1 MWMDWDEANAER
13 GRETENANKPKFSQP
28 VGRFDM
34 LLPADEESQAVDEN
48 AASVYLRA
56 MIDMVGRTQQPLT
69 LACVAADELPLLTFL
84 GPDAT
89 ALIGKAMVRCIR
101 QETRDYDVVSR
112 VRVPGIP
119 LVFMITCPMQ
129 GEESVKQMAHR
140 LQVAMTAESPHGDTP
155 WLSVSAGIASLSLD
169 ASDAEALRSRAVAS
183 LRRARNAGPGTLWTH
198 GDTVNAIIADDKYP
212 QE

>member
-1 MWMDWDEANAER
+1 MWMDWDEANSER
-13 GRETENANKPKFSQP
+13 SGEPVTADKPRFSQP
-28 VGRFDM
+28 IGRFDM
-34 LLPADEESQAVDEN
+34 LLPSDEESNAVEEN
-48 AASVYLRA
+48 ASSIYLRA
-56 MIDMVGRTQQPLT
+56 MIDMVGRVQQPLT

-112 VRVPGIP
+112 IRVPGIP
-119 LVFMITCPMQ
+119 LVFMIICPMQ
-129 GEESVKQMAHR
+129 GEEQVKQMTHR
-140 LQVAMTAESPHGDTP
+140 LQLAMTAVSPRGDTP

-169 ASDAEALRSRAVAS
+169 ASDAEALRSRAVSS
-183 LRRARNAGPGTLWTH
+183 LRRARNSGSGRVWTH
-198 GDTVNAIIADDKYP
+198 SDTVKTIIADETYP